1 MSQAVL
7 PKPLSSRQL
16 RDEHD
21 DIVLKSLIGPVT
33 VWMSDKQKKTARRVW
48 CRAGGL
54 GECTNL
60 SRGTLSFTDPG

>member
-21 DIVLKSLIGPVT
+21 DMVLKSLVGPGT
-33 VWMSDKQKKTARRVW
+33 VWMSNKHKKDRPPGLVP
-48 CRAGGL
+48 GGRSWGMYKPVSWNPEL
-54 GECTNL
+54 Y
-60 SRGTLSFTDPG
+60 